1 MKVKLNEFEKETIKA
16 VFKQCFCMQSYL
28 RSERTQKATIDSLAS
43 RTGFNRTFL
52 QDNIEEICN
61 L

>member
-1 MKVKLNEFEKETIKA
+1 MKVKLNEFEKETIKT
-16 VFKQCFCMQSYL
+16 VFKQCFGMQSCL
-28 RSERTQKATIDSLAS
+28 RSERTQKSTIDSLAS

>member
-1 MKVKLNEFEKETIKA
+1 MKAKLNEFEKETIKA
-16 VFKQCFCMQSYL
+16 VLKQCFGMQSCL
-28 RSERTQKATIDSLAS
+28 RSERTQKSTIDSLAS